1 MPVSDVWSLLP
12 VLIQPQVLCLEAFP
26 LLLDG
31 CLLAFILLIP
41 KDSNF
46 DVFNTQLL

>member
-1 MPVSDVWSLLP
+1 MPVGDEWSLP
-12 VLIQPQVLCLEAFP
+12 SVLIQPRVFSLEAFP

-31 CLLAFILLIP
+31 CLLAFIPLIS

-46 DVFNTQLL
+46 DVFNTHLL